1 MPNKSLKSPAE
12 SCAKSATKNS
22 TKSSPK
28 SRTLSKKKIFST
40 ALALVDEKGLSSLSL
55 RVLGQ
60 RLGVS
65 QAAFYRHVPNKSALL
80 EGVSEEVLRRA
91 LESFISGIEH
101 NTKVHGQ
108 MSWQN
113 YSRAYDYS
121 RAYAVSLHDTLL
133 QHPNAIMLV
142 LTHPISTPGQLSL
155 FAKMLANLSKTGF
168 SAPLDMLGIATAV
181 TVYTTGFSAAE
192 AVPPVGSTSD
202 EDTPSLSAAIESL
215 PADELNS
222 LSMLTGD
229 IMEGK
234 WDFSTQFERGLDAL
248 LQGWK

>member
-1 MPNKSLKSPAE
+1 MPSKSLKSPAE
-12 SCAKSATKNS
+12 SSAKSATKSS
-22 TKSSPK
+22 TKSSSK

-55 RVLGQ
+55 RALGQ

-91 LESFISGIEH
+91 LESFSSGIER
-101 NTKVHGQ
+101 NAEVYSQ

-113 YSRAYDYS
+113 YL

-181 TVYTTGFSAAE
+181 
-192 AVPPVGSTSD
+192 VPPVGSTSE
-202 EDTPSLSAAIESL
+202 EDAPSLSEAIESL
-215 PADELNS
+215 PADELDS
-222 LSMLTGD
+222 LSMLIGD

>member
-1 MPNKSLKSPAE
+1 M
-12 SCAKSATKNS
+12 
-22 TKSSPK
+22 
-28 SRTLSKKKIFST
+28 
-40 ALALVDEKGLSSLSL
+40 DEKGLSSLSL
-55 RVLGQ
+55 RALGQ

-80 EGVSEEVLRRA
+80 EGVSEEMLRRA
-91 LESFISGIEH
+91 LESFISGIER
-101 NTKVHGQ
+101 NAEVYSQ

-113 YSRAYDYS
+113 YL

-155 FAKMLANLSKTGF
+155 FAKMLANLS
-168 SAPLDMLGIATAV
+168 
-181 TVYTTGFSAAE
+181 E
-192 AVPPVGSTSD
+192 
-202 EDTPSLSAAIESL
+202 AIESL
-215 PADELNS
+215 PSDELDS
-222 LSMLTGD
+222 LSMLIGD

>member
-1 MPNKSLKSPAE
+1 MPSKSLKSPAE
-12 SCAKSATKNS
+12 SSAKSATKS
-22 TKSSPK
+22 LTKGSSK

-55 RVLGQ
+55 RALGQ

-91 LESFISGIEH
+91 LESFISGVER
-101 NTKVHGQ
+101 NAEVYGQ

-113 YSRAYDYS
+113 YL

-155 FAKMLANLSKTGF
+155 FAKMLTNLSKTGF

-181 TVYTTGFSAAE
+181 TVYTTGFSASE
-192 AVPPVGSTSD
+192 AVPPVGSTSE
-202 EDTPSLSAAIESL
+202 EDAPSLSEAIESL
-215 PADELNS
+215 PSDELDA
-222 LSMLTGD
+222 LSMLIGD